1 MNEIDLRQ
9 RPREDDDGLPPR
21 SYCQPRRHLSSAGLT
36 NEQLSSKSSPGLPA
50 SPTLSSMLQELVH
63 FRTARGESQLPRL
76 LRQLRHPADVICT
89 PPSHA
94 TKRVFH
100 IRPSSHPSRWD
111 GMCRGTVIRLL
122 LARPTQCQRFS
133 ETFLQDRTARF
144 SPHEHW
150 AMPQQQPRDSMYRCF
165 TITIASGVV
174 GTRRLGK
181 ARHVHCITG
190 FLCSIDPQERQERS
204 RGGVHGTMI

>member
-1 MNEIDLRQ
+1 
-9 RPREDDDGLPPR
+9 
-21 SYCQPRRHLSSAGLT
+21 
-36 NEQLSSKSSPGLPA
+36 
-50 SPTLSSMLQELVH
+50 MLQELVH

-76 LRQLRHPADVICT
+76 LRQLRHPADVIVTCT

-122 LARPTQCQRFS
+122 LARPTQCQRFL

-144 SPHEHW
+144 YPHEHW
-150 AMPQQQPRDSMYRCF
+150 AMPQQQQPRDSMYRCF
-165 TITIASGVV
+165 TTTIASGVV
-174 GTRRLGK
+174 GTRRLGR
-181 ARHVHCITG
+181 ARHESRASSVLSTRRNGRSGHGAESTG
-190 FLCSIDPQERQERS
+190 P
-204 RGGVHGTMI
+204 